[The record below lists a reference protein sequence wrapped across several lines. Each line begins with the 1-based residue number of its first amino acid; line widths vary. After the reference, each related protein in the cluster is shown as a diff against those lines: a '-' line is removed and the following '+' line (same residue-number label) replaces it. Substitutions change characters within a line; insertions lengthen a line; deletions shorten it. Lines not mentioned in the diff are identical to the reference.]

1 MAGYGTRVPSSRWSK
16 LAGRAAAAMALASPI
31 ALLAAPP
38 RGPALIEVS
47 SPSPGAEIGLGG
59 FELLVRF
66 PSERAASE
74 TFRARLN
81 GADVTDLLTTG
92 ENGSF
97 GRLVG
102 LLPGENV
109 LRLEVFGRVPGS
121 ERLWFEQVREIRVR
135 MSQPIDL
142 DRG

>member
-1 MAGYGTRVPSSRWSK
+1 MASSSGSSF
-16 LAGRAAAAMALASPI
+16 GRRTLAAAAIASLIVVPAL
-31 ALLAAPP
+31 PP
-38 RGPALIEVS
+38 HGPALIEVA
-47 SPSPGAEIGLGG
+47 SPAPGAEIGMGG

-66 PSERAASE
+66 PSGRAVSE

-109 LRLEVFGRVPGS
+109 LRLEVFGRAPGS
-121 ERLWFEQVREIRVR
+121 ERLYFEQVREIHVR
-135 MSQPIDL
+135 MLQPTDL

>member
-1 MAGYGTRVPSSRWSK
+1 MATRTAKRLARRA
-16 LAGRAAAAMALASPI
+16 LAGLALALVI
-31 ALLAAPP
+31 AV
-38 RGPALIEVS
+38 PALPPHGPVLLEVIA
-47 SPSPGAEIGLGG
+47 PEPGAEIGIGG

-66 PSERAASE
+66 APGHALPE

-109 LRLEVFGRVPGS
+109 LRLEVFGRAPYAGDL
-121 ERLWFEQVREIRVR
+121 RFEQVREIRVR
-135 MSQPIDL
+135 MRVPVEL

>member
-1 MAGYGTRVPSSRWSK
+1 MIAIP
-16 LAGRAAAAMALASPI
+16 AL
-31 ALLAAPP
+31 PP
-38 RGPALIEVS
+38 RGPVLLRVL
-47 SPSPGAEIGLGG
+47 SPAPGAEIGLGG
-59 FELLVRF
+59 FELLIRF
-66 PSERAASE
+66 DPERALSE

-109 LRLEVFGRVPGS
+109 LRLEISGRVPCAS
-121 ERLWFEQVREIRVR
+121 DRRFEQAHELRVR
-135 MSQPIDL
+135 MRVRIEL

>member
-1 MAGYGTRVPSSRWSK
+1 M
-16 LAGRAAAAMALASPI
+16 LAATGLASLV
-31 ALLAAPP
+31 ALPALPP
-38 RGPALIEVS
+38 RGPVLIEVA
-47 SPSPGAEIGLGG
+47 SPAPGAEIGMGG

-66 PSERAASE
+66 PSERVAAE

-92 ENGSF
+92 ANGSF

-109 LRLEVFGRVPGS
+109 LRLEVFGRAPVS
-121 ERLWFEQVREIRVR
+121 DRLWFEQVHEIRVHMR
-135 MSQPIDL
+135 ERFEL

>member
-1 MAGYGTRVPSSRWSK
+1 VGARRAKRLGGRALA
-16 LAGRAAAAMALASPI
+16 LAGLAAMI
-31 ALLAAPP
+31 AI
-38 RGPALIEVS
+38 PALPPHGPVLMRVL
-47 SPSPGAEIGLGG
+47 SPAPGAEIGLGG

-66 PSERAASE
+66 APDRALAHS
-74 TFRARLN
+74 FRARLN

-109 LRLEVFGRVPGS
+109 LRLEISGRVPLAAS
-121 ERLWFEQVREIRVR
+121 RLFEQVRELRVR
-135 MSQPIDL
+135 MRVPIEL

>member
-1 MAGYGTRVPSSRWSK
+1 MTTRGAKR
-16 LAGRAAAAMALASPI
+16 LGRHALAAAGLVAVIAVPAL
-31 ALLAAPP
+31 PP
-38 RGPALIEVS
+38 RGPLLLEVLA
-47 SPSPGAEIGLGG
+47 PEAGEQVGIGG

-66 PSERAASE
+66 APDRAFAE

-109 LRLEVFGRVPGS
+109 LRLEIFGRAPYAGDL
-121 ERLWFEQVREIRVR
+121 RFEQVREIRVWMR
-135 MSQPIDL
+135 MPTDL